1 MKIGVFV
8 ASILCSRWALDGNW
22 FWRK

>member
-8 ASILCSRWALDGNW
+8 ASILWSRWALDGNW